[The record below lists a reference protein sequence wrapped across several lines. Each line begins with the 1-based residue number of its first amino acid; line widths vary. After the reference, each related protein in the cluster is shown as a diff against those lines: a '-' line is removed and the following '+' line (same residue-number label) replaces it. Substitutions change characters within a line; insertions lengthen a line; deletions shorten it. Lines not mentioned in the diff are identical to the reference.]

1 MWARRGIHTLDDLS
15 GCPYIC
21 PVTTAPAAPSTGSG
35 GPWLPD
41 RTDPLPLWAQV
52 CADLRR
58 RIDAGEFAAG
68 FPGELTLTEEYE
80 VSRHTIREALR
91 VLRGEG
97 VLRSQRGRPTIVEPT
112 VYRQS
117 LGNLSSLFDSVAAQG
132 ATPRS
137 DVLRLATTVNA
148 SVSADLGLPGDTE
161 LVVVERRRHADDQP
175 IAHDISWLPAAIARP
190 LLDRDLSH
198 AALYSEL
205 QRLGIA
211 IDGGSERVT
220 AEPAPRHIAELLDLS
235 PGAPVLLLERRATAR
250 GNPVEWRETHVR
262 ADRFA
267 LEAAWSATSSTLTAA
282 VEGIARP

>member
-1 MWARRGIHTLDDLS
+1 MSSA
-15 GCPYIC
+15 
-21 PVTTAPAAPSTGSG
+21 TAV
-35 GPWLPD
+35 GPRLPD

-58 RIDAGEFAAG
+58 RIEAGEFAAG
-68 FPGELTLTEEYE
+68 FPGELSLTEEYE

-97 VLRSQRGRPTIVEPT
+97 VLRSQRGRPTVIEPT

-117 LGNLSSLFDSVAAQG
+117 LGTLSSLFESVAAQG

-148 SVSADLGLPGDTE
+148 SVCGDLGIADDTE
-161 LVVVERRRHADDQP
+161 LIVIERLRYADDQP
-175 IAHDISWLPAAIARP
+175 IAHDVSWLPADIARP
-190 LLDRDLSH
+190 LLKRDLSH
-198 AALYSEL
+198 AALYAAL
-205 QRLGIA
+205 QGMGIA

-220 AEPAPRHIAELLDLS
+220 AERAPRHIAELLDL
-235 PGAPVLLLERRATAR
+235 PPDAPLLLLERRATAQGR
-250 GNPVEWRETHVR
+250 PVEWRETHVR
-262 ADRFA
+262 ADRFS
-267 LEAAWSATSSTLTAA
+267 LEAQWSATGSTLTGA

>member
-1 MWARRGIHTLDDLS
+1 
-15 GCPYIC
+15 
-21 PVTTAPAAPSTGSG
+21 VTTRAAAGARP
-35 GPWLPD
+35 PD

-52 CADLRR
+52 CGDLRR
-58 RIDAGEFAAG
+58 RIEAGDFAAG

-91 VLRGEG
+91 VLRSDG
-97 VLRSQRGRPTIVEPT
+97 VLRSQRGRPTVIEPT

-117 LGNLSSLFDSVAAQG
+117 LGTLSSLFESVAAQG

-148 SVSADLGLPGDTE
+148 TVATSLGLPDDTD
-161 LVVVERRRHADDQP
+161 LVVIERLRYADDQP
-175 IAHDISWLPAAIARP
+175 IAHDVSWLPADIARP
-190 LLDRDLSH
+190 LLERDLSH
-198 AALYSEL
+198 AALYAEL
-205 QRLGIA
+205 QTLGIS

-220 AEPAPRHIAELLDLS
+220 AERAPRHIAESLGLS
-235 PGAPVLLLERRATAR
+235 PDSPVLLLERRATAQGR
-250 GNPVEWRETHVR
+250 PVEWRETHVR

-267 LEAAWSATSSTLTAA
+267 LEAAWTTSGSTLTAA

>member
-1 MWARRGIHTLDDLS
+1 MR
-15 GCPYIC
+15 
-21 PVTTAPAAPSTGSG
+21 
-35 GPWLPD
+35 PD
-41 RTDPLPLWAQV
+41 RANPLPLWAQV

-58 RIDAGEFAAG
+58 RIEAGDFAAG

-117 LGNLSSLFDSVAAQG
+117 LGTLSSLFDSVAAQG

-148 SVSADLGLPGDTE
+148 SVSEDLGLPADTD
-161 LVVVERRRHADDQP
+161 LVVVERLRYADDQP
-175 IAHDISWLPAAIARP
+175 IAHDVSWLPRDLAAG

-198 AALYSEL
+198 AALYAEL
-205 QRLGIA
+205 QELGVG
-211 IDGGSERVT
+211 IDGGAERVT
-220 AEPAPRHIAELLDLS
+220 AERAPRHIAGLLQLAADD
-235 PGAPVLLLERRATAR
+235 PVLLLERRATAQGR
-250 GNPVEWRETHVR
+250 PVEWRETHVR
-262 ADRFA
+262 ADRFS
-267 LEAAWSATSSTLTAA
+267 LEAQWTTAGSTLSAA
-282 VEGIARP
+282 VEGITRP